1 MDAPKLLGNLLRT
14 GVVLSA
20 AVVLFG
26 GIVYLSRHGH
36 VRPDLGTFHSEPAG
50 LRSLPGI
57 VAGAGEFQPRAIIQ
71 LGLVLLIAT
80 PIARVIG
87 AAIIFASERD
97 WLYTGIASVVLTLLV
112 YSLMHAA

>member
-36 VRPDLGTFHSEPAG
+36 EIRDLGTFRGEPSE

-57 VAGAGEFQPRAIIQ
+57 VAGVREFQARAIIQ

-80 PIARVIG
+80 PVARVIG
-87 AAIIFASERD
+87 AAIIFAHEHD
-97 WLYTGIASVVLTLLV
+97 WLYTGIASVVLALLL